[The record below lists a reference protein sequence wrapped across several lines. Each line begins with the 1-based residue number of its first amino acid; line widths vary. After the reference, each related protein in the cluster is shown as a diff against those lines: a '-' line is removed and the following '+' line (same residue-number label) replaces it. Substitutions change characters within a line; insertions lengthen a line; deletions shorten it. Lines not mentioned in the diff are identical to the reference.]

1 MSTFIDVA
9 STGDVLGLSL
19 GAGRRLPS
27 ARRRRTGPFF
37 RRRYVLPVMTD
48 APAETD
54 GDVEAATG
62 GESATGDDDSTYR
75 GLPSA
80 FPYAFRASESRLFK
94 SYVVVGGLAA
104 VLVVLVFAA
113 ALVTL
118 MGETAN
124 VRGGTFTFSRAFFI
138 VLMVLVFAPLV
149 APVLLAARHHR
160 RVGADRRYDR
170 ALAAG
175 GYLFFAAI
183 YVMLVLTVPPEQQDP
198 PSGLFEPVVA
208 LLYDLPSVTGAVL
221 PLVAVGLLW
230 ALHRR
235 YR

>member
-1 MSTFIDVA
+1 
-9 STGDVLGLSL
+9 
-19 GAGRRLPS
+19 
-27 ARRRRTGPFF
+27 
-37 RRRYVLPVMTD
+37 MTD

-54 GDVEAATG
+54 RDAAA
-62 GESATGDDDSTYR
+62 GEEERTYR

-104 VLVVLVFAA
+104 LFVVLAFTA
-113 ALVTL
+113 ALVNL
-118 MGETAN
+118 MGETASAQ
-124 VRGGTFTFSRAFFI
+124 GGTFTFSRAFFI

-149 APVLLAARHHR
+149 APVLLVARHHR
-160 RVGADRRYDR
+160 RVGPNPHYER

-175 GYLFFAAI
+175 GYLFFLGM
-183 YVMLVLTVPPEQQDP
+183 YVTLVLTVPAEQQDP
-198 PSGLFEPVVA
+198 PVGLLGPVIAV
-208 LLYDLPSVTGAVL
+208 LYDLPSVAGAAP

-230 ALHRR
+230 VLHRR

>member
-1 MSTFIDVA
+1 
-9 STGDVLGLSL
+9 
-19 GAGRRLPS
+19 
-27 ARRRRTGPFF
+27 
-37 RRRYVLPVMTD
+37 MTD
-48 APAETD
+48 APAETE
-54 GDVEAATG
+54 GEVGSATG
-62 GESATGDDDSTYR
+62 GESATDGGSTTGGESATGGGSTTSGESTGDESDSTYS

-80 FPYAFRASESRLFK
+80 FPYAFRSSESRLFR

-118 MGETAN
+118 MGETAS

-160 RVGADRRYDR
+160 REGSDRRYDR
-170 ALAAG
+170 ALATG
-175 GYLFFAAI
+175 GYLVFVGL

-198 PSGLFEPVVA
+198 PSGLFEPVIA
-208 LLYDLPSVTGAVL
+208 LLYDLPSVTGAVP
-221 PLVAVGLLW
+221 PLAAVGLLW